1 MSGRPAMKDRRGFT
15 LIEIMIVLAIVG
27 ILAVVAVPNIQGWVN
42 HMRFT
47 GFLREVYSGF
57 QDARTKAKTTGF
69 RHEVVVDPA
78 ANTVRLRRIISDNVY
93 EYVRP
98 AVTAPWNCDIVSG
111 TSVVFNT
118 NGTTD
123 PPGAGDVRIV
133 STKISADNR
142 LITVTRGTG
151 RIVIQ

>member
-1 MSGRPAMKDRRGFT
+1 MKDRRGFT
-15 LIEIMIVLAIVG
+15 LIEIMTVIAIVG
-27 ILAVVAVPNIQGWVN
+27 ILAMIAVPNFQGWIN

-47 GFLREVYSGF
+47 GFLREVYSEF
-57 QDARTKAKTTGF
+57 QDARTRAKTTGIP
-69 RHEVVVDPA
+69 HEVVVDPG
-78 ANTVRLRRIISDNVY
+78 ANTVRLRRATDKVY
-93 EYVRP
+93 VKLP
-98 AVTAPWNCDIVSG
+98 VSAPWNCDIVSG

-123 PPGAGDVRIV
+123 PPGAGNVRIV
-133 STKISADNR
+133 SLKIAADNS

>member
-1 MSGRPAMKDRRGFT
+1 MRDRRGFT
-15 LIEIMIVLAIVG
+15 LIEITIALVIVG
-27 ILAVVAVPNIQGWVN
+27 ILTMIAVPNFQGWIN

-98 AVTAPWNCDIVSG
+98 AVTAPWNCDIASG
-111 TSVVFNT
+111 SSVVFNV
-118 NGTTD
+118 NGTATN
-123 PPGAGDVRIV
+123 AGNVRIV
-133 STKISADNR
+133 STRIAADNS
-142 LITVTRGTG
+142 LITVTTGTG

>member
-1 MSGRPAMKDRRGFT
+1 MKGRRGFT

-27 ILAVVAVPNIQGWVN
+27 ILAMIAVPNFQGWIN

-78 ANTVRLRRIISDNVY
+78 ANTVRLRRIISDNVF

-98 AVTAPWNCDIVSG
+98 AVTAPWNCDIASG
-111 TSVVFNT
+111 ASVVFNV
-118 NGTTD
+118 NGTATNS
-123 PPGAGDVRIV
+123 GDVRIV
-133 STKISADNR
+133 STKIASDNS
-142 LITVTRGTG
+142 LITVTTGTG